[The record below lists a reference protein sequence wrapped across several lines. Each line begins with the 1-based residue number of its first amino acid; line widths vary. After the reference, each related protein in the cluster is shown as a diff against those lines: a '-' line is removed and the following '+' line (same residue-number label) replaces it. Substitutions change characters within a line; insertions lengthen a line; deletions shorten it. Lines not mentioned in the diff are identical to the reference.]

1 MLNSLHKMTTVTGWE
16 ALASHLRIHCYLS
29 VLEYT
34 TSFILGEARN
44 ELIRVSICVCVCM
57 LPQLIKVDTSM
68 SDMSVYH
75 PQSHDTKT
83 WHWVLAQ
90 VLVQTIVLHNP
101 VDHHSF
107 PNLSIRVEY
116 LLPSFVQ
123 VIFGS
128 HQLLD
133 GLCSPV
139 QWPCQVGTS
148 GSQAALWKP
157 VTGIWHV
164 YIL

>member
-29 VLEYT
+29 VLEHT
-34 TSFILGEARN
+34 TSFI
-44 ELIRVSICVCVCM
+44 VSICVCYPNWSKSTQACQVCQCTI
-57 LPQLIKVDTSM
+57 PK
-68 SDMSVYH
+68 
-75 PQSHDTKT
+75 SHDAKT

-107 PNLSIRVEY
+107 PNLSIRVEH
-116 LLPSFVQ
+116 LLPLFAQ

-139 QWPCQVGTS
+139 QWPCQVRTS
-148 GSQAALWKP
+148 GSQAASGETCDWYM
-157 VTGIWHV
+157 TC
-164 YIL
+164 ILSIILIKIV